1 MTSRLTIPQGSSKP
15 SHSTMS
21 AMKRVSAAFSNTL
34 PATVTNGSSL
44 LRNAANH
51 HTSSSSSSASSS
63 SSQSSHSQQYLSR
76 LFDIGQMDIQSAL
89 EQMRC
94 LVTHQAPKVYKL
106 AYYRKQ
112 TKGHWSRDDPG
123 FLVLQVTLLAL
134 SSVAH
139 CIAFRSDS
147 ILYNTI
153 TFTFHSILVN
163 YLGLGA
169 LLATLGRM
177 ISNQHLSTVQSTAH
191 VKQSVEW
198 MYALDI
204 HCNAFVPLFAL
215 LYGVQ
220 FFLLPLVL
228 QNSFLAFLTSNTLY
242 ALAFGYYFYVTHLGY
257 RALPFLVNTEVFLF
271 PICGVL
277 FLFLLNLLG
286 YPFGMGFNA
295 SRIFAHLYFER
306 LS

>member
-1 MTSRLTIPQGSSKP
+1 
-15 SHSTMS
+15 
-21 AMKRVSAAFSNTL
+21 
-34 PATVTNGSSL
+34 
-44 LRNAANH
+44 
-51 HTSSSSSSASSS
+51 
-63 SSQSSHSQQYLSR
+63 
-76 LFDIGQMDIQSAL
+76 MDIQSAL

-94 LVTHQAPKVYKL
+94 LVTHQASKVYKL

-112 TKGHWSRDDPG
+112 TKGHWARDDPG
-123 FLVLQVTLLAL
+123 FLVLQITLLAL
-134 SSVAH
+134 SSIAH

-147 ILYNTI
+147 IIYNTI
-153 TFTFHSILVN
+153 TFGLHSILVN
-163 YLGLGA
+163 YLAAGA
-169 LLATLGRM
+169 CLATIGRM
-177 ISNQHLSTVQSTAH
+177 VSNQYLSTTQSAAH

-198 MYALDI
+198 MYAMDI

-228 QNSFLAFLTSNTLY
+228 QNTFLAFIMSNTLY

-257 RALPFLVNTEVFLF
+257 RALPFLVNTEVFLL
-271 PICGVL
+271 PVCGVV
-277 FLFLLNLLG
+277 FLFILNLLG